1 MTGENTA
8 DRYLPETAFSFSG
21 NTSGYL
27 KRHVRFVSH
36 QRYAVRRS
44 SKRQPKWRVVPN
56 FKFTSSSYKV
66 SLDAMMRGVE
76 HDPPFLRRKNRTV
89 RSHTFSRL
97 CSNFLCR
104 HLISEYFHALHRSA
118 VSRNIYEQDA
128 DTSSINFA
136 QHLFIYLFSIPIP
149 ENAQQKYTR
158 IVKRNTL

>member
-27 KRHVRFVSH
+27 KRHVRFVSR

-76 HDPPFLRRKNRTV
+76 HDPPFLRRKNRTTV

-97 CSNFLCR
+97 CSNFRCR
-104 HLISEYFHALHRSA
+104 HLISEYFRALHRSA
-118 VSRNIYEQDA
+118 VSCRAIFINKML
-128 DTSSINFA
+128 INFA

-158 IVKRNTL
+158 IV